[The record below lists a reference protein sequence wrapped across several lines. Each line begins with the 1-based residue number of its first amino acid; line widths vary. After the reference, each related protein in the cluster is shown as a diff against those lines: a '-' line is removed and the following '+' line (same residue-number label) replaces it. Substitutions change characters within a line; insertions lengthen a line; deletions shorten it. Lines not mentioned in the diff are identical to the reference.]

1 VTVPLVHGRINS
13 QLGIIQNSSTERAFF
28 SFAPKQVR
36 MFPAIYCFLI
46 FQAGANISHNLI
58 VSRLSGKTFGEG
70 DSDALK
76 VYVGR
81 GTIASGYTPME
92 NVVVRV
98 QAHAKDGNIF
108 GRLPLTQRRWREYLR
123 HTTNPPQMNSKG
135 LECFREIIN
144 PLHCLFCRHST
155 MIQGSWQSEDR
166 HSNQR
171 LPPFKLTIA
180 VIPIPGLLQ
189 FKFEDH
195 HA

>member
-1 VTVPLVHGRINS
+1 MGELILN
-13 QLGIIQNSSTERAFF
+13 LASSTERAFF

-36 MFPAIYCFLI
+36 MFPVIYCFLI
-46 FQAGANISHNLI
+46 FQASANISNNLI

-70 DSDALK
+70 DSDSLK

-135 LECFREIIN
+135 QECFLEIIN
-144 PLHCLFCRHST
+144 PPPILST
-155 MIQGSWQSEDR
+155 FDEWILAFYFTTRLSEGFLACWFFTFVYD
-166 HSNQR
+166 
-171 LPPFKLTIA
+171 
-180 VIPIPGLLQ
+180 
-189 FKFEDH
+189 
-195 HA
+195 

>member
-1 VTVPLVHGRINS
+1 MGELILN
-13 QLGIIQNSSTERAFF
+13 LASSTERAFF

-36 MFPAIYCFLI
+36 MFPVIYCFLI
-46 FQAGANISHNLI
+46 FQASANISNNLI

-70 DSDALK
+70 DSDSLK

-135 LECFREIIN
+135 QECFLEIIN
-144 PLHCLFCRHST
+144 PPPILST
-155 MIQGSWQSEDR
+155 FDE
-166 HSNQR
+166 
-171 LPPFKLTIA
+171 
-180 VIPIPGLLQ
+180 
-189 FKFEDH
+189 
-195 HA
+195 